1 MMETEHNRANPD
13 TQFDV
18 DIMILDYFVCTAVN
32 AMLKARIAE
41 RHGQAHSWDVEGLLL
56 LFDTFKSISS
66 AHHSKNLIT
75 RDLEAKL
82 QLITFA
88 SLFFHRYLDSIWS
101 RDVAELNLWRE
112 KNRQNAMEW
121 MTNNEDKELFD
132 HSSWTAFQA
141 LPADPSILARNYQAM
156 LLQLKIPPGNQIR
169 DRDKIISLLD
179 IIPEFMALC
188 AIAAPILSDEMSMD
202 LAAQFMMQACLEQY
216 HIFGNLSPE
225 IINEAFAWGPKGIDD
240 AISET
245 NSSKRQSTL
254 PHADPEVHFTSSADA
269 VNVSSWWKKRAEYM
283 DRLQPESG
291 VSHHIHLE
299 NLSNAFPI
307 FQFEGMIIDFLTHLI
322 ESLEVPVLLQLE
334 RGQLGGLSRTESEN
348 LKKRVGYWT

>member
-1 MMETEHNRANPD
+1 
-13 TQFDV
+13 
-18 DIMILDYFVCTAVN
+18 
-32 AMLKARIAE
+32 
-41 RHGQAHSWDVEGLLL
+41 
-56 LFDTFKSISS
+56 
-66 AHHSKNLIT
+66 
-75 RDLEAKL
+75 
-82 QLITFA
+82 
-88 SLFFHRYLDSIWS
+88 
-101 RDVAELNLWRE
+101 
-112 KNRQNAMEW
+112 MEW
-121 MTNNEDKELFD
+121 MTNNEEKKLFD
-132 HSSWTAFQA
+132 HNSWATFRA
-141 LPADPSILARNYQAM
+141 LQVNCSVLAENYHTM

-188 AIAAPILSDEMSMD
+188 AIAAPILSDEMSME

-245 NSSKRQSTL
+245 NSSKRQITL

-269 VNVSSWWKKRAEYM
+269 INNVSIWWKKRAEYM
-283 DRLQPESG
+283 DRLRPESG
-291 VSHHIHLE
+291 VSHHIHLQ

-322 ESLEVPVLLQLE
+322 EKLEVPVLLQLE
-334 RGQLGGLSRTESEN
+334 RGQLGELSRTETEN
-348 LKKRVGYWT
+348 LKKRVGYGT